1 MHLQFAPILGWGA
14 TFLVCGLAW
23 AKGSAAERWGSVIV
37 LVGSIAAGLIQTLLP
52 GRPETFALLL
62 LEGLY
67 SLAFLML
74 ALRYASPWLGG
85 AMLLQALQF
94 GLHAYY
100 IVGERSHDRT
110 YGLIN
115 NLNSIGVLVCIL
127 FGIFASWRKRAHAAK
142 QLQAAR

>member
-1 MHLQFAPILGWGA
+1 MHLQFAPLLGWSA
-14 TFLVCGLAW
+14 TLLVCAFAW
-23 AKGSAAERWGSVIV
+23 VKGSAAERWGGVIV
-37 LVGSIAAGLIQTLLP
+37 LAGAIAAALIQILLP
-52 GRPETFALLL
+52 AKPEVFAMLL

-85 AMLLQALQF
+85 AMLLQAMQF

-100 IVGERSHDRT
+100 IVAERPHDLT
-110 YGLIN
+110 YGLVN

-127 FGIFASWRKRAHAAK
+127 FGIFSSHRRKARAGK
-142 QLQAAR
+142 